1 MLLTM
6 HHRTCVISQLLNS
19 SPNRIGL
26 HSCTQH
32 RNLESGRNAQ
42 GRKDMSYRR
51 ETPKSKKQQSK
62 RNLCM
67 QMRNKLAFH
76 HTIPSRRIY
85 QIEYSLDYI
94 MWACAMDGPWI
105 TCQRPRP
112 LPETDIIDNMSHFYQ
127 WSAKFSIQFILNELF
142 MVLITVMTLKLKQR
156 PSWPSPMKPIPT
168 RPNLGTLDI
177 EYHSNTKCVLPLGD
191 FHL

>member
-1 MLLTM
+1 MRKVG
-6 HHRTCVISQLLNS
+6 RTFHIV
-19 SPNRIGL
+19 
-26 HSCTQH
+26 
-32 RNLESGRNAQ
+32 GRHQ
-42 GRKDMSYRR
+42 
-51 ETPKSKKQQSK
+51 KSKKQQSK

-76 HTIPSRRIY
+76 HTKPSRRIY

-127 WSAKFSIQFILNELF
+127 WSAKFSIQLILNELF
-142 MVLITVMTLKLKQR
+142 MVLITVMTLKLNAKAFLAKSDEAYTHTSQSR
-156 PSWPSPMKPIPT
+156 DP
-168 RPNLGTLDI
+168 R
-177 EYHSNTKCVLPLGD
+177 H
-191 FHL
+191 